1 MSQTSSGGF
10 SWKSLQFWAS
20 IPVLLVS
27 LFIGGLF
34 FRPFLV
40 ISVVLIAG
48 LVLSRRPGKAG
59 PILLLVGSVL
69 TILLNVGDPGLVPA
83 FVNLNAAG
91 DFVPRILGMGGAVI
105 ALIAGIMALRQG
117 ATASAAAKTFGIAA
131 LAIAVLLIAAS
142 AYTTATFK
150 SDEEGSGDSLVSAKD
165 FEFEQ
170 DTVEADGPEVVVFFT
185 NPDPSLHT
193 FTIDALDVN
202 LAVPAGKAKRVAFQA
217 QPGTYEFYCTPHP
230 DMTGKLVVS

>member
-1 MSQTSSGGF
+1 MAQAGGGGF

-27 LFIGGLF
+27 LFIGGFF

-40 ISVVLIAG
+40 ISVLLIAG

-59 PILLLVGSVL
+59 PIVLLIASIL
-69 TILLNVGDPGLVPA
+69 TIVLNVGDPGLVPA
-83 FVNLNAAG
+83 FVNLNAAA
-91 DFVPRILGMGGAVI
+91 DFVPRLLGLGGAVI

-117 ATASAAAKTFGIAA
+117 ATPSPAAKTFGMAV
-131 LAIAVLLIAAS
+131 LAVAVLLIAAS
-142 AYTTATFK
+142 AYTTATFE
-150 SDEEGSGDSLVSAKD
+150 SDARESGDAQVSAKD

-170 DTVEADGPEVVVFFT
+170 DQIEADGPEVVIFFT

-193 FTIDALDVN
+193 FTIDALEVD
-202 LAVPAGKAKRVAFQA
+202 LAVPPGKAKRVAFQA
-217 QPGTYEFYCTPHP
+217 DPGTYDFYCAPHP
-230 DMTGKLVVS
+230 DMTGKLVVG

>member
-1 MSQTSSGGF
+1 MSQAGGGGF

-59 PILLLVGSVL
+59 PILLLVGAIL
-69 TILLNVGDPGLVPA
+69 TILLNVGDPGLIPA
-83 FVNLNAAG
+83 FVNLNAAA
-91 DFVPRILGMGGAVI
+91 DYVPRLLGVGGAIV

-117 ATASAAAKTFGIAA
+117 ATPSPAAKTFGMAA
-131 LAIAVLLIAAS
+131 LAVGVLLIAAS
-142 AYTTATFK
+142 AFLTATFE
-150 SDEEGSGDSLVSAKD
+150 SDARESGDAQVSAKD

-170 DTVEADGPEVVVFFT
+170 EQVVADGPEVVVFFT

-193 FTIDALDVN
+193 FTIDALEVD
-202 LAVPAGKAKRVAFQA
+202 LAVPPGKAKRVAFQA
-217 QPGTYEFYCTPHP
+217 EPGTYDFYCVPHP
-230 DMTGKLVVS
+230 DMKGKLVVS